1 MRATAS
7 FCLFSPAPLRRLDQ
21 GMAFF
26 GGAALLVFSAALMSP
41 IASAQTAATSSLDAT
56 GDFKSEMATCAKRAT
71 PQARKL
77 CIAEARTA
85 QSARRAGKLDNHG
98 GNFQANALK
107 RCEVFKAADDLAACR
122 MRVEKSVMDG
132 SVAEGGVLRE
142 AQITVKPP
150 ADMATEP
157 APMPKP
163 AHMPAMPAMPAM
175 PTMPMPAPMPAPMP
189 MPMPSMPQ

>member
-1 MRATAS
+1 MRAPAS
-7 FCLFSPAPLRRLDQ
+7 FCHFSPAPLRRLDQ
-21 GMAFF
+21 GMAFL
-26 GGAALLVFSAALMSP
+26 GGAALLVLSALLASP
-41 IASAQTAATSSLDAT
+41 IASAQAAATSSLDAT
-56 GDFKSEMATCAKRAT
+56 GDFKSEMASCAKRAT

-85 QSARRAGKLDNHG
+85 QSARRAGKLDNYG

-142 AQITVKPP
+142 AQITVTPP
-150 ADMATEP
+150 ADPGMEP
-157 APMPKP
+157 MHMPKPMHTPKPMHMPKP
-163 AHMPAMPAMPAM
+163 AHMPKSGHMPAMP
-175 PTMPMPAPMPAPMP
+175 
-189 MPMPSMPQ
+189 Q